1 MLEEG
6 IIIDTQAMRLKVE
19 EMRGNWIKFR
29 FWNEHKKQWQ
39 MRGYAEKREEVESK
53 IKSGEWVVQNA

>member
-1 MLEEG
+1 
-6 IIIDTQAMRLKVE
+6 MRLKVE

-39 MRGYAEKREEVESK
+39 MRGYVENREEVESK